1 MPVIRISPARLLK
14 LIGRD
19 ITIDELSEILFRL
32 KCEVE
37 IGEDGKLVIEVNNDR
52 PDMMISEGIARNIRG
67 LLGIELGYKRPIVR
81 ESNINAL
88 VHEVPSRPYIAVAV
102 VRNVDIDEE
111 FLEELIQFQEKL
123 HITYGRNRRKV
134 AIGLHDLSK
143 LPCREINYAL
153 VPLSKKFI
161 PLHHYEEMSVKEV
174 LEKTEQG
181 QKYGS
186 ISIYKDMHP
195 AVMACDE
202 IIAIPPVINADITR
216 IEPGTKD
223 LFIDVTGTD
232 YDAILRVLDVIVTN
246 LAERGGIIERIRV
259 EGKNNRIITPELREE
274 TMEIE
279 ISYINNLLGT
289 SLTLDEV
296 IKHLE
301 AMRFEALGKGKN
313 LVKVIIP
320 PYRIDIL
327 HPADIVEEVAISIG
341 YDNLGPQPIPNYLPA
356 KRSRKMILVKHLREL
371 FVGLGFQEVMTLV
384 LMSRDFVKKIF
395 RGEIEV
401 LEVLNPLS
409 LELSCVRTSL
419 LPGIIAI
426 LEKSQYAEMP
436 VKVFEV
442 GYVVTKDENSPT
454 GWRNELRLA
463 VGVMDSE
470 ISFEDIQAPIYAV
483 LRALGLQPQT
493 RTYRH
498 PTLINGRTAELLI
511 NEEHVGYLGEV
522 HPEVLETLGIKYPV
536 AVAELN
542 VDKIKM
548 ILK

>member
-67 LLGIELGYKRPIVR
+67 LLGIELGYKRPIVK
-81 ESNINAL
+81 ESNISAL
-88 VHEVPSRPYIAVAV
+88 VHEVSSRPYIAVAV
-102 VRNVDIDEE
+102 VRNVNIDDE

-123 HITYGRNRRKV
+123 HVTYGRNRRKV

-259 EGKNNRIITPELREE
+259 EGKNHTIITPELREE

-279 ISYINNLLGT
+279 INYINNLLGS
-289 SLTLDEV
+289 SLTLEEV
-296 IKHLE
+296 IRYLK
-301 AMRFEALGKGKN
+301 AMRFEALGKGEN

-356 KRSRKMILVKHLREL
+356 KRSKKMVLVKHLREL

-384 LMSRDFVKKIF
+384 LMGRDFVKKVF
-395 RGEIEV
+395 REEIEV

-419 LPGIIAI
+419 LPGIMAV

-436 VKVFEV
+436 VKVFEI

-454 GWRNELRLA
+454 GWRNELRL
-463 VGVMDSE
+463 VIGIMNSE
-470 ISFEDIQAPIYAV
+470 ISFEDIQAPVYAV
-483 LRALGLQPQT
+483 LRALGLKPKT

-511 NEEHVGYLGEV
+511 DEEHIGYLGEV
-522 HPEVLETLGIKYPV
+522 HPEVLEALGIKYPI